1 MFEII
6 KNVLACLGLW
16 FLTSVIFGCVFVGL
30 SLQHR
35 RNLAKPKKDS
45 PGDPK

>member
-6 KNVLACLGLW
+6 KNILAYLGLW
-16 FLTSVIFGCVFVGL
+16 FLASVIFGCVFVGL

-35 RNLAKPKKDS
+35 RNLAKPDKDS
-45 PGDPK
+45 TGNPK

>member
-6 KNVLACLGLW
+6 KNILACLGLW
-16 FLTSVIFGCVFVGL
+16 FLTSIVLGCIFVGL

-35 RNLAKPKKDS
+35 RNLAKLDKDS
-45 PGDPK
+45 TGNPK

>member
-6 KNVLACLGLW
+6 KNILACLGIW
-16 FLTSVIFGCVFVGL
+16 FLASVIFGCIFVGL

-35 RNLAKPKKDS
+35 RNLAKPKEDS
-45 PGDPK
+45 TRFPK